1 MANAKQEV
9 FKLLE
14 TLPEEASLEDIQ
26 YHLYVL
32 QCIGRG
38 RQDVEAGRTLPQDE
52 AERRMAVRIV
62 ITPLSSPHRTR
73 AIEAL
78 CAELNRAPV
87 RFPGTRLPLFH
98 AVAGAR

>member
-1 MANAKQEV
+1 MSNAKHEV
-9 FKLLE
+9 FKLLK

-52 AERRMAVRIV
+52 AERRMARW
-62 ITPLSSPHRTR
+62 L
-73 AIEAL
+73 EK
-78 CAELNRAPV
+78 
-87 RFPGTRLPLFH
+87 
-98 AVAGAR
+98 

>member
-1 MANAKQEV
+1 MIARVVQGSRLKLMANAKQEV

-38 RQDVEAGRTLPQDE
+38 RQDVEGRTLPQDE
-52 AERRMAVRIV
+52 AERRMARW
-62 ITPLSSPHRTR
+62 L
-73 AIEAL
+73 
-78 CAELNRAPV
+78 
-87 RFPGTRLPLFH
+87 GK
-98 AVAGAR
+98 